1 MIKFYE
7 IHADNALYGDLEQP
21 HGDSIA
27 YRQIL
32 PNKTESL
39 FGLHFEM
46 MENVV
51 DGERTL
57 RLIVTYQTARYS
69 AEQIASIGQKMKDL
83 LTNQTVFKHELA

>member
-1 MIKFYE
+1 
-7 IHADNALYGDLEQP
+7 
-21 HGDSIA
+21 
-27 YRQIL
+27 
-32 PNKTESL
+32 
-39 FGLHFEM
+39 M